1 VLGRQR
7 PAERDDPADDRD
19 GEHDSEEDRGLDDR
33 VLVRH
38 AAGLAGAGCGG
49 GVEALD
55 VGLLAGAGRL
65 GSRGRQRGGVPALR
79 APRLLREVGV
89 VESGAGHC
97 CGHTPDLWGRAFALL
112 SQRSAA
118 TLCLG
123 CVPADLSASSYPVA
137 MPVIIGHRGA
147 PGYRP
152 EHTRSSYELAI
163 EQGADAVEPDVV
175 ATRDGVLVVR
185 HENEISGTTDVA
197 DRPEFAHL
205 RTVKEFAGHTVEGW
219 FTEDFTWAELQTL
232 RSRERIPD
240 LRPDSAAFDGAE
252 RILSLPD
259 VLDVARAGGVG
270 VVIEIKHAPY
280 FASIGIDLAELVA
293 RDVRAAGWQ
302 GEGAPGALI
311 VESFEEQALRGVRER
326 GIDARYVYLVER
338 KGTAVDLLLERGS

>member
-1 VLGRQR
+1 
-7 PAERDDPADDRD
+7 
-19 GEHDSEEDRGLDDR
+19 
-33 VLVRH
+33 
-38 AAGLAGAGCGG
+38 
-49 GVEALD
+49 
-55 VGLLAGAGRL
+55 
-65 GSRGRQRGGVPALR
+65 
-79 APRLLREVGV
+79 
-89 VESGAGHC
+89 
-97 CGHTPDLWGRAFALL
+97 
-112 SQRSAA
+112 
-118 TLCLG
+118 
-123 CVPADLSASSYPVA
+123 

-311 VESFEEQALRGVRER
+311 VESFEEQALRGLRER

-338 KGTAVDLLLERGS
+338 KGTAVDLLLERGSEAPSYSDQLADIPALADRVDGISVHKHLLVAKDEPPAFAGRALEAGLDLFTWTCRPENAFLEKRFRLPGGSAARGDWRAEWALLAQIGVTGVFADHPDLAREAF